1 MSDKVVGAVKV
12 GAEST
17 ELRDFAFPQIPDD
30 CGLLRVESCGVGG
43 SDPEQYRRLSRFP
56 CIMGHEIV
64 GTIDR
69 LGADAARR
77 WRLRPGDRIALQEYL
92 PCWRCKWCMQGDFR
106 LCVEVDFFVVK
117 DPLRYG
123 MGELTVPPSLWGG
136 YGQYVFLPPNA
147 VMHRLPAGLSARL
160 ATLAIPF
167 GNGVQWAC
175 LDGGAGAGKTVL
187 VFGPGQQGLGCVLAA
202 KAGGAY
208 QVILAGRTRDR
219 ERLELATR
227 LGADS
232 VIDVD
237 QQDLRAAV
245 MELTGG
251 QGVDVV
257 VDTTGDLSGEIVSHA
272 VAVAAK
278 GAYLSLN
285 GLEQRVAIGDIKKKY
300 LTVRAPRGHS
310 YPAIELALR
319 YIASHRWPLEEVCS
333 HDFAL
338 ADTHKAILATAGREI
353 DGAVHV
359 TVDPWR

>member
-1 MSDKVVGAVKV
+1 MSTRVIGAVKV
-12 GAEST
+12 GAECT
-17 ELRDFAFPQIPDD
+17 ELREFPFPDIPED

-69 LGADAARR
+69 LGARAAAR
-77 WRLRPGDRIALQEYL
+77 WHLNPGDRVALEEYL
-92 PCWRCKWCMQGDFR
+92 PCGRCKWCMQGDFR
-106 LCVEVDFFVVK
+106 LCMEVDFFVVK
-117 DPLRYG
+117 NPLRYG
-123 MGELTVPPSLWGG
+123 MGELTVPPALWGG
-136 YGQYVFLPPNA
+136 YAQYVFLPPNA
-147 VMHRLPAGLSARL
+147 VMHRLPEGLGARL

-175 LDGGAGAGKTVL
+175 MDGGAGQGKTVL

-202 KAGGAY
+202 KASGAFH
-208 QVILAGRTRDR
+208 VILAGKTRDR
-219 ERLELATR
+219 ERLELARR

-237 QQDLRAAV
+237 RQELRGAV
-245 MELTGG
+245 MEITRGH
-251 QGVDVV
+251 GVDVV
-257 VDTTGDLSGEIVSHA
+257 VDTTGDPTGEIVAHST
-272 VAVAAK
+272 AVAAK

-285 GLEQRVAIGDIKKKY
+285 GLDQTVPIGEIKKKY

-310 YPAIELALR
+310 YSAIELAIR
-319 YIASHRWPLEEVCS
+319 YIASGRWPLEEICS

-338 ADTHKAILATAGREI
+338 ADTHAAILATAGREI